1 MAINGAIPTA
11 RGVPPLTL
19 VYKLLLLFLIIQ
31 LNSSV
36 KIADIMNDRM
46 ISVYIGSPV
55 LKIRDGAILNLLIFQ
70 FTHIYLIKNYGFEC
84 KKFKESVNL

>member
-1 MAINGAIPTA
+1 MNGAIPTA

-19 VYKLLLLFLIIQ
+19 VYKLLPLFLIIQ

-36 KIADIMNDRM
+36 KMADIMNARM

-55 LKIRDGAILNLLIFQ
+55 LKIRKEAILNLLIF
-70 FTHIYLIKNYGFEC
+70 
-84 KKFKESVNL
+84 